1 MFYRIHCKLDKE
13 NNPHTYTSIG
23 GLASPK
29 NMKRNMYMASLVIL
43 LVAGL
48 ILTTSPK
55 ATIAQITSNNNNN
68 KPIII
73 HVHPHLNVTIDGKKA
88 TVPAYIGIEPSLWKD
103 HSLDQLGMQSMNMKM
118 IMPAMAP
125 LHTMNNS
132 GIIMVESSTNKK
144 YTLEDFIKIWG
155 MDLKHKNV
163 AISVDGNPVT
173 DFKNYVLTDKA
184 RLNMTVNGNPIQIPA
199 HIGIDPSLW
208 NDHSLDQYGMQS
220 MNMNMVMPGMA
231 PLHTH
236 DTSGIIHVESS
247 VYRTYTLGE
256 FLDNWG
262 LNLNGKTVKATVDAV
277 PVSDYKDI
285 ILRDR
290 EQINLD
296 VRK

>member
-1 MFYRIHCKLDKE
+1 MFYQIHFKLDKE
-13 NNPHTYTSIG
+13 NNPDTYTSVG

-29 NMKRNMYMASLVIL
+29 NMKRIMYITAFAVV

-73 HVHPHLNVTIDGKKA
+73 HIHPHLNVTIDGKKA
-88 TVPAYIGIEPSLWKD
+88 IVPANIGIEPSLWKD
-103 HSLDQLGMQSMNMKM
+103 HSLDQFGMQSMNMKM

-125 LHTMNNS
+125 LHTLNNS
-132 GIIMVESSTNKK
+132 GIIMVGSSTNKK

-155 MDLKHKNV
+155 IDLHKNV
-163 AISVDGNPVT
+163 AISVNGNPVT

-184 RLNMTVNGNPIQIPA
+184 RLNMTVDGNPIQIPA

-208 NDHSLDQYGMQS
+208 KDHSLDQYGMQS

-247 VYRTYTLGE
+247 VYRIYTLGE
-256 FLDNWG
+256 FLNNWG
-262 LNLNGKTVKATVDAV
+262 LDLNGKTVRATVDGMPV
-277 PVSDYKDI
+277 PDYKNI
-285 ILRDR
+285 ILRDG

-296 VRK
+296 ARN

>member
-1 MFYRIHCKLDKE
+1 MDKE
-13 NNPHTYTSIG
+13 NNPNICNSIG
-23 GLASPK
+23 GHASPK
-29 NMKRNMYMASLVIL
+29 NMKRNMYIASFVMV

-55 ATIAQITSNNNNN
+55 ATIAQIASNNNSNNN

-73 HVHPHLNVTIDGKKA
+73 HVHPHLNVTINGKKI

-118 IMPAMAP
+118 IMPAMAS
-125 LHTMNNS
+125 LHTINNS
-132 GIIMVESSTNKK
+132 GIIMVESSTNKI
-144 YTLEDFIKIWG
+144 YTLEDFMKIWG
-155 MDLKHKNV
+155 IDLKHKNV

-208 NDHSLDQYGMQS
+208 KDHSLDQYGMQS
-220 MNMNMVMPGMA
+220 MNMNMAMPGMA

-247 VYRTYTLGE
+247 VYRTYTLGQ
-256 FLDNWG
+256 FLNNWG
-262 LNLNGKTVKATVDAV
+262 LNLNGTSIKATVDGV
-277 PVSDYKDI
+277 PVPDYKNI
-285 ILRDR
+285 ILRDG

-296 VRK
+296 ARN

>member
-1 MFYRIHCKLDKE
+1 MFYQIHFKLDKE
-13 NNPHTYTSIG
+13 NNPDTYTSIS

-29 NMKRNMYMASLVIL
+29 NMKRIMYIAAFAVV
-43 LVAGL
+43 LVAYL
-48 ILTTSPK
+48 ILTTPPK

-73 HVHPHLNVTIDGKKA
+73 HIHPHLNITIDGKKA
-88 TVPAYIGIEPSLWKD
+88 IVPANIGIEPSLWKD
-103 HSLDQLGMQSMNMKM
+103 HSLDQFGMQSMNMKM

-125 LHTMNNS
+125 LHTLNNS
-132 GIIMVESSTNKK
+132 GIIMVGSSTNKK

-155 MDLKHKNV
+155 IDLHKNV
-163 AISVDGNPVT
+163 AISVNGNPVT

-184 RLNMTVNGNPIQIPA
+184 RLNMTVDGNPIQIPA

-208 NDHSLDQYGMQS
+208 KDHSLDQYGTRS

-247 VYRTYTLGE
+247 LHIGRIS
-256 FLDNWG
+256 
-262 LNLNGKTVKATVDAV
+262 K
-277 PVSDYKDI
+277 
-285 ILRDR
+285 
-290 EQINLD
+290 
-296 VRK
+296 